1 MYIKCF
7 GKAITKMTQDCPKES
22 CGVFGIFGHPQAA
35 ELAYLGM
42 FALQHRGQESAGIVT
57 ADGRRLYS
65 QCGAG
70 LVADVFHDHGVFA
83 ALHGTSAI
91 GHVRY
96 STTGSLSALN
106 IQPLMVTTKDGP
118 LAVAHNGNLTNAQ
131 ELHQQLSDEG
141 AIFQTSSDTELIVH
155 LVARSHEKSLMARI
169 REALEQITGAYSLV
183 FLSPEQLIAARD
195 PHGFRPLV
203 IGKKGEAEVVASET
217 CAFDLT
223 GASYVRD
230 IEPGEIL
237 RIDAGGQH
245 SMRFGEPRLA
255 QCIFELIYFAR
266 PDSRIWGEPVYRSR
280 RRFGERL
287 SHEAPVP
294 ADIVM
299 AVPDSSNTAAVG
311 YARASGL
318 KFDIGLIRNHYIG
331 RTFINPSQFMRAFN
345 TRIKYNPVADVLN
358 GQRVILVEDS
368 IVRGTTLKKLVGL
381 LRHAGAREIHVRV
394 SSPPIQHPCFYG
406 MDFPT
411 RKELIAA
418 WNSEEEIRRFLQ
430 VDSLHYLS
438 LDGLLQCAPGDSQN
452 FCTACFSG
460 NYPVP
465 IPPSEGRALIEET
478 GDSWAQMELERLLGG
493 LT

>member
-1 MYIKCF
+1 MYIKSF
-7 GKAITKMTQDCPKES
+7 RKAMIEMTQDCPKES

-35 ELAYLGM
+35 ELAYLGL

-57 ADGRRLYS
+57 ADGRRLHS
-65 QCGAG
+65 HCNAG
-70 LVADVFHDHGVFA
+70 LVADVFHDHSVFA
-83 ALHGTSAI
+83 ALNGTTAI

-96 STTGSLSALN
+96 STTGSSSALN
-106 IQPLMVTTKDGP
+106 IQPLVVTTKDGP
-118 LAVAHNGNLTNAQ
+118 LAIGHNGNLTNAQ
-131 ELHQQLSDEG
+131 ELHRQLSADG

-155 LVARSHEKSLMARI
+155 LVARSHKKSLTARI
-169 REALEQITGAYSLV
+169 QEALEQVTGAYSLV
-183 FLSPEQLIAARD
+183 FLSPERLIAARD
-195 PHGFRPLV
+195 PQGFRPLMV
-203 IGKKGEAEVVASET
+203 GKKGEAVIVASET

-223 GASYVRD
+223 GASHVRD

-237 RIDAGGQH
+237 EIDANGLH
-245 SMRFGEPRLA
+245 SIRFGEPRLS
-255 QCIFELIYFAR
+255 QCVFELIYFAR
-266 PDSRIWGEPVYRSR
+266 PDSRIWGDPVYRSR

-287 SHEAPVP
+287 AQESPAQ
-294 ADIVM
+294 ADIVI

-311 YARASGL
+311 YAHASGL

-331 RTFINPSQFMRAFN
+331 RTFINPSQFMRTFN
-345 TRIKYNPVADVLN
+345 TRIKYNTVTDVLE
-358 GQRVILVEDS
+358 GQRVVLVEDS

-381 LRHAGAREIHVRV
+381 LRHAGVREIHVRV
-394 SSPPIQHPCFYG
+394 SSPPIRHPCFYG

-418 WNSEEEIRRFLQ
+418 WNAEEEIRRFLQ

-438 LDGLLQCAPGDSQN
+438 LEGLLQCAPGNSRD

-465 IPPSEGRALIEET
+465 IPPNEGRALTEET
-478 GDSWAQMELERLLGG
+478 GESWAQMELERLLGG